1 MLNLTYGERNRE
13 CEVLQS
19 LISHKRNERSVVCG
33 ESYMLFP
40 RREWRWAEGREGGQR
55 ICAREGEKGGSACL
69 IWNGCYSD
77 HTPGCQL
84 WHGSLLRPTPK
95 WQIKDTPQ
103 WPSSLSS
110 SPLALSLSLS
120 LLVFSSHPSLLQ
132 TLQQNSYGSHCK
144 RFAVWF
150 KSAVKWSP
158 RLF

>member
-1 MLNLTYGERNRE
+1 MGLRHL
-13 CEVLQS
+13 
-19 LISHKRNERSVVCG
+19 
-33 ESYMLFP
+33 
-40 RREWRWAEGREGGQR
+40 WAEMHVKFDLRWEKSWMRGASKPHFTWTEWKERGMRWKLYVVPEKGVEVGGRWEESQR

-110 SPLALSLSLS
+110 SPLALSLSLFVSILQPSFSAPNTPAKQLRQS
-120 LLVFSSHPSLLQ
+120 LQEARGLV
-132 TLQQNSYGSHCK
+132 
-144 RFAVWF
+144 
-150 KSAVKWSP
+150 
-158 RLF
+158 